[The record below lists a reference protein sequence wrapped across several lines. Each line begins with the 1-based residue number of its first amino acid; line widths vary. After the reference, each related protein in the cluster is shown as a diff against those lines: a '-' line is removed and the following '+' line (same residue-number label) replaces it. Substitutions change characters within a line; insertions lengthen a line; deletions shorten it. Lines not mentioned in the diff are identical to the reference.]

1 DEKDVEDVKGVGGH
15 RQGFGCAARASES
28 FRQTPA
34 MICWGERDVVFPAAT
49 LDIWRQH
56 WPHAE
61 IHRFSDCG
69 HWVLEDAPE
78 EIGEKVAAFMAK

>member
-1 DEKDVEDVKGVGGH
+1 MRFDSPSDPPYRLVSSIGAGLEH
-15 RQGFGCAARASES
+15 FL
-28 FRQTPA
+28 QTPA

-49 LDIWRQH
+49 LDLWRQH

-69 HWVLEDAPE
+69 HWVLEDAPA